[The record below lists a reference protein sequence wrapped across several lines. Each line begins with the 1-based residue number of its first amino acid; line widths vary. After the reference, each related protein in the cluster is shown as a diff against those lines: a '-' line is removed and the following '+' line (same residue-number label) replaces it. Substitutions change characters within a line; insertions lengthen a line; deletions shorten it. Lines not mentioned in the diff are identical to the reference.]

1 MRTPALL
8 TFLLLF
14 IFSEAKA
21 QHQYE
26 NIASITEYLDQSG
39 LEYDKKDIAVFSI
52 FDAWVKAMKI
62 DKKNE
67 FPDVFFFNTEGKS
80 VKLRGYLCSQTIN
93 NIENIGKSKVNKKE
107 EDADWWFTYMT
118 YAEEDP
124 NRFVKPYDGYIII
137 AWTKMVPKEMNE
149 TAFKWYTSVKKKNN
163 PNIKVFLLS
172 FDIMDFWEIS
182 DANKKAL
189 GL

>member
-1 MRTPALL
+1 MRTTALF
-8 TFLLLF
+8 TFLLLLV
-14 IFSEAKA
+14 FSGTKA
-21 QHQYE
+21 QVKYE

-39 LEYDKKDIAVFSI
+39 LEYDKKDIAVMSNFELWGTLMS
-52 FDAWVKAMKI
+52 VE
-62 DKKNE
+62 KKNE

-107 EDADWWFTYMT
+107 EDADWWFSNMT
-118 YAEEDP
+118 FVGEDP
-124 NRFVKPYDGYIII
+124 DRFTKPYEGYIII

-149 TAFKWYTSVKKKNN
+149 TAFKWYRSVKEKNN

-172 FDIMDFWEIS
+172 FDVMDFWEIS

-189 GL
+189 KL